1 MSNYKKFTL
10 KDVATKL
17 KNGEYAGLTGA
28 NRSIGKAQELS
39 EADKT
44 KARAMA
50 AKHFGAEPAAAP
62 KKKKGKKAAKA
73 KTSAKKVAKAGRAK
87 KTKKSAK
94 KAGRAAAKAE
104 AAAPQSVAQPV
115 QKEAPVKRA
124 SRVPRTPS
132 NAGKVQS
139 AAKTAEPSHVSSRVN
154 SVAATLGSVI
164 GTVDQALKSMQFAKQ
179 LCPKEDMAAG
189 VTAAMNTMSRAVRAL
204 DNEVV
209 TPLLPASDP
218 IDPPAQRTPSNK
230 GTAQKAAL
238 AKSKK
243 AKKTKAAPATKNGT
257 AHLTPEEL
265 EELKHLQ
272 ETQPAALAA
281 AGLRKVP
288 PELTGEANGT
298 SE

>member
-104 AAAPQSVAQPV
+104 AAAPQSVAQP
-115 QKEAPVKRA
+115 APVKRA

-139 AAKTAEPSHVSSRVN
+139 ASKPAEPSQVSSRVN

-164 GTVDQALKSMQFAKQ
+164 GTVDQALKSMEFAKQ

-218 IDPPAQRTPSNK
+218 IGPPVQRTPSNK

-243 AKKTKAAPATKNGT
+243 AKKTKGVAATKNGT
-257 AHLTPEEL
+257 AHLTPEEQ